1 MLFLIPKGSSDAGS
15 WTPHDE
21 DGGEEDIP
29 DTPESLPPYPS
40 NGEWHSSYITR
51 IFMSIC
57 EKAKQSDTVGLL
69 LTADS
74 SLYPHIGTS
83 PSPLI
88 MWSPM
93 GSDSSMQ
100 PPSCP
105 PSNEGWPKEEP
116 VKIWLKEEPVDVE
129 MQPSPLN
136 DMPPAPLP
144 DHSMQPPSLSET
156 LFASPETWI
165 SSLPSM
171 YARLLVCRKT
181 SDHQA

>member
-1 MLFLIPKGSSDAGS
+1 MLVPGLRMMKMAVRKIFQI
-15 WTPHDE
+15 HR
-21 DGGEEDIP
+21 
-29 DTPESLPPYPS
+29 SLSLHTHPMV
-40 NGEWHSSYITR
+40 NGTLHTLHVYL
-51 IFMSIC
+51 C
-57 EKAKQSDTVGLL
+57 QYVKKQSDTVGLL

-116 VKIWLKEEPVDVE
+116 VKIWPKEEPVDVE

-144 DHSMQPPSLSET
+144 DHSMQPPSLTET

-171 YARLLVCRKT
+171 YARSV
-181 SDHQA
+181 QEN